1 MPASGSPIDV
11 TNAIEQ
17 APFGRFQ
24 LIVTAL
30 CAWIALLDGF
40 DTQAIADV
48 APVIA
53 EQWQMNMAGFGR
65 SSCRPRGSPWVP
77 SSSAR
82 RRTGSGA
89 RV

>member
-1 MPASGSPIDV
+1 MSASGSPIDV

-40 DTQAIADV
+40 D
-48 APVIA
+48 PRPSP
-53 EQWQMNMAGFGR
+53 MSRR
-65 SSCRPRGSPWVP
+65 SSP
-77 SSSAR
+77 SSGR
-82 RRTGSGA
+82 
-89 RV
+89 